1 MRYCL
6 NYSGT
11 RFLTTENKNYSISVP
26 DGFLLNTI
34 IPPAGCWI
42 SAGSVIISDGAS
54 ASGTIVLFSE
64 NAHKISIYLPDLIY
78 FLGSK
83 NVISHICV

>member
-1 MRYCL
+1 MD
-6 NYSGT
+6 S
-11 RFLTTENKNYSISVP
+11 FLTQLFHLPVI
-26 DGFLLNTI
+26 
-34 IPPAGCWI
+34 WI
-42 SAGSVIISDGAS
+42 WAGSVIISDGAS

-64 NAHKISIYLPDLIY
+64 NAHKISTYLPDLIY